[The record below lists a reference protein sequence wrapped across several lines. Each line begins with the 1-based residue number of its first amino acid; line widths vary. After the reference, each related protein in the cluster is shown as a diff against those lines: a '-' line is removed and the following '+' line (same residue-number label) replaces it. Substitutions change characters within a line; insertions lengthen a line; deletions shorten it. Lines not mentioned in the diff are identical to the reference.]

1 MQKHSMRFLV
11 PQFIEVEDQ
20 VIGPLT
26 LKQGIYILGGVG
38 LSVALFVRFGF
49 LVALLFG
56 APVLGIAFMLA
67 FVKIHGRPFSHTLS
81 SAFFFATK
89 NKLYLWKKTPKKMEL
104 EKKKEEEKE
113 TTANP
118 TPVEMTQSKLKKL
131 AWTLD
136 TNNMFE
142 KDKK

>member
-1 MQKHSMRFLV
+1 MRFLV

-20 VIGPLT
+20 IIGPLT

-49 LVALLFG
+49 FIAFIFG

-67 FVKIHGRPFSHTLS
+67 FVKIHGRPFSHTLA

-89 NKLYLWKKTPKKMEL
+89 NKLYLWKKTPKKMKL
-104 EKKKEEEKE
+104 QIDEKQKKENSTSPE
-113 TTANP
+113 
-118 TPVEMTQSKLKKL
+118 PVAMTQSKLKKL

-136 TNNMFE
+136 TNNMFD
-142 KDKK
+142 KDKQ